1 MELLQLNYFLEL
13 AKHLHVSQTAALLNI
28 SQPALSATINKL
40 EKDLGVELFLRK
52 GRNIILSPYGEAFK
66 EYVEDAFLL
75 LENGKKVI
83 KDMKNSDNLTL
94 NLGILSPYIWNE
106 LTDKFCNIY
115 PDIRLNIHSI
125 EENNYLE
132 NIVSGKIDFYLG
144 GINQIKKSFMHKIDY
159 IALYEDDMAIL
170 VNKSH
175 PFASRKEITLS
186 ECSKENF
193 IGLNPNTSLQQFIDM
208 LWEKA
213 GFTPKTIMT
222 CDYTLRDLMVSK
234 NYGVCITTMR
244 SAKKCNLEE
253 VTFLKI
259 KNPAEKRKLGLVW
272 RRNDKAFSSPMKKFY
287 DVVTDFYNVENDDI

>member
-1 MELLQLNYFLEL
+1 MEFLQLSYFLEL
-13 AKHLHVSQTAALLNI
+13 AKHQHVSHTADLLNI

-52 GRNIILSPYGEAFK
+52 GRNIILSPYGEVFK
-66 EYVEDAFLL
+66 EYVEDAFSL
-75 LENGKKVI
+75 LENGKQII
-83 KDMKNSDNLTL
+83 KEMKSSDNLTL

-106 LTDKFCNIY
+106 ITDKFCSVY
-115 PDIRLNIHSI
+115 PDIRLNIHSA
-125 EENNYLE
+125 EENNYLG
-132 NIVSGKIDFYLG
+132 NITSGKIDFYLG
-144 GINQIKKSFMHKIDY
+144 GINQIEKNFMTKIDY
-159 IALYEDDMAIL
+159 ITLYEDDMAVLI
-170 VNKSH
+170 NKSH

-186 ECSKENF
+186 ECRNENF
-193 IGLNPNTSLQQFIDM
+193 ISLNPDTSLQKFIDI

-213 GFTPKTIMT
+213 GITPKTIMT

-253 VTFLKI
+253 VTYLKI

-272 RRNDKAFSSPMKKFY
+272 KRNVKEFSSPMKKFY
-287 DVVTDFYNVENDDI
+287 DMVTDFYNARKSDS